1 MDSDL
6 DNNIIDYYSSIKFY
20 KKRIKELE
28 LEIYKLKLE
37 IDYLKKYQFFIEFHL
52 IKIYQSIA
60 KASFPAIP
68 ESFLCRA

>member
-28 LEIYKLKLE
+28 IEIYKMKLE
-37 IDYLKKYQFFIEFHL
+37 IDYLKKVLNFHN
-52 IKIYQSIA
+52 IA
-60 KASFPAIP
+60 YK
-68 ESFLCRA
+68 

>member
-28 LEIYKLKLE
+28 NEIYKIKLE
-37 IDYLKKYQFFIEFHL
+37 IDYLKKVLVFHR
-52 IKIYQSIA
+52 I
-60 KASFPAIP
+60 SFN
-68 ESFLCRA
+68 